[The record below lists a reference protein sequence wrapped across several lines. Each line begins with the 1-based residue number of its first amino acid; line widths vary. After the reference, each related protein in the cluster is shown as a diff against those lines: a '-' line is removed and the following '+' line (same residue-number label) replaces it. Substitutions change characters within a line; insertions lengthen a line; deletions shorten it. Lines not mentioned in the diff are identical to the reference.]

1 MGYHDLEPEA
11 FLFSVAVQQTNSAE
25 EAALFDKWLKETTEK
40 AKRLAPGMKEKQD
53 VDRLYL
59 NRAN

>member
-25 EAALFDKWLKETTEK
+25 EATLFEQWLEETREK
-40 AKRLAPGMKEKQD
+40 VKRLASAQKTQGATPIK
-53 VDRLYL
+53 
-59 NRAN
+59 